1 MPAPSLK
8 LHLLYADEPT
18 ARKAADELPELPKG
32 ATWAHPPVAATYET
46 AALWEVY
53 AHGRFADEAS
63 RDTYVGGLKEVVSGD
78 SRVKA
83 DSSVLRWLNYDDEP
97 NKGDVSRA
105 SIVTEKVGR

>member
-1 MPAPSLK
+1 M
-8 LHLLYADEPT
+8 
-18 ARKAADELPELPKG
+18 G
-32 ATWAHPPVAATYET
+32 ASS
-46 AALWEVY
+46 
-53 AHGRFADEAS
+53 G
-63 RDTYVGGLKEVVSGD
+63 KEVVSGD